1 MSGGQKRACYHEA
14 VCLPCFSTCCRIVGG
29 ATLQSASVAPG
40 LDSQRAYQLGA
51 LAAAATEARP
61 ALQAKRGAAGPAGA
75 AMGMPPLPA
84 AEQQKTSPGAA
95 ARAARQR
102 KRKSTAMVE
111 ELDERTMRMHKRM
124 VRLPRSAF
132 VFSWSSTQEGQCG
145 KSGF

>member
-1 MSGGQKRACYHEA
+1 MSGGQKRACYYEA
-14 VCLPCFSTCCRIVGG
+14 ACLPCFSTCCKIVGG

-40 LDSQRAYQLGA
+40 LDTQRAYQLGA
-51 LAAAATEARP
+51 VAAAATEA

-124 VRLPRSAF
+124 VRLPRPATM
-132 VFSWSSTQEGQCG
+132 FSSSSTWRSMRLTGL
-145 KSGF
+145 